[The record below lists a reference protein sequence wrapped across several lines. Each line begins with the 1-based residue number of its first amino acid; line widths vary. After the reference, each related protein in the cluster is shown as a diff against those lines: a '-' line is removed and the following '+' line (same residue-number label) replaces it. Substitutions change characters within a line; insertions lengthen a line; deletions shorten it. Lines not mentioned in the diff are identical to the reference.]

1 MNKFVEYCL
10 DRVYILQQATLKNCH
25 RWAVEEMYK
34 LVYMWLTIGYLSL
47 LISVIWQNALLY
59 CNLIDTWKIGTLL
72 KWEEGRAFES
82 YMYYYFEPMENIF
95 SNWYRFTFT
104 FFV

>member
-34 LVYMWLTIGYLSL
+34 LVYMWLTVGYLSL

-59 CNLIDTWKIGTLL
+59 YKTLEKIGTLL
-72 KWEEGRAFES
+72 KWKEGRAFES

-95 SNWYRFTFT
+95 INWYRFTFM